1 MRKLLRIVPI
11 LLLCASF
18 AAAQD
23 HDRDNRAT
31 NNQQYSRQVERPMLE
46 FADANQAKIA
56 WTSKHGEDLDLHYS
70 TDPNNMNQAAVDAI
84 EHRGGDNHRATISN
98 LQPHTTYYVV
108 VTDKRGQPLGPVF
121 SFRTPGRHEQPIHE
135 QPLSEGYRR

>member
-1 MRKLLRIVPI
+1 MKLFRI
-11 LLLCASF
+11 
-18 AAAQD
+18 AAALVFCACMIGP
-23 HDRDNRAT
+23 RAFGPAAYA
-31 NNQQYSRQVERPMLE
+31 QSAEVHQVVLE

-70 TDPNNMNQAAVDAI
+70 TDPNNMNQAAVDAV

-98 LQPHTTYYVV
+98 LRPRTTYYIVM
-108 VTDKRGQPLGPVF
+108 TDKRGQPLGPVF